1 MGEPCCLNVPKESQ
15 AGVFYPETPLSAGLL
30 WGGACPPVIPLWRDA
45 VCMSGVCVEVRETET
60 DRMMAPM
67 RGQITARYLLKA
79 AVRVPVGISLDSS
92 PRPSETNLSILV
104 L

>member
-1 MGEPCCLNVPKESQ
+1 MSLKSHGPEFSILKLPSVQGSYGEGPAP
-15 AGVFYPETPLSAGLL
+15 T
-30 WGGACPPVIPLWRDA
+30 VIPLWRDA
-45 VCMSGVCVEVRETET
+45 VCMSGVCVEVREKET
-60 DRMMAPM
+60 DRMMAPV

-92 PRPSETNLSILV
+92 PRPLETNLSILV